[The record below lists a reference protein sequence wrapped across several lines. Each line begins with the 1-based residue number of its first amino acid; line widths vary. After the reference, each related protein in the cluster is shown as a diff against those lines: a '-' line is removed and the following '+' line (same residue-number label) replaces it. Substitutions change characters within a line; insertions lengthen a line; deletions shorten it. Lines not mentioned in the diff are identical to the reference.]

1 MKLQQRMQRSIKQRA
16 GNVVLRSEVAGLG
29 SSSQVSAALK
39 ALQNAGV
46 LVRIGTG
53 VYAKTRK
60 SSVTGATIPAG
71 SLETLATE
79 ALRKL
84 GVSVSAGSTTT
95 AYNAGRTT
103 QLPGTFQVNTGRR
116 RISRKIVVGGRTVAY
131 ENDYSRAD
139 ASA

>member
-53 VYAKTRK
+53 VYAKPRK
-60 SSVTGATIPAG
+60 KADFRDCPGLK
-71 SLETLATE
+71 LE
-79 ALRKL
+79 
-84 GVSVSAGSTTT
+84 
-95 AYNAGRTT
+95 N
-103 QLPGTFQVNTGRR
+103 QVE
-116 RISRKIVVGGRTVAY
+116 I
-131 ENDYSRAD
+131 
-139 ASA
+139 